1 MEPKIDSKILECFA
15 PAINAETKIL
25 VIGTM
30 PGVASL
36 KAAEYYA
43 HPRNA
48 FWKIISRLFNNGKEF
63 QNYQEKIS
71 CILAHGIGLW
81 DNLQNCIREGSLDS
95 NIKNAVPNDFET
107 LLAHH
112 HINKLLFNGQ
122 KSFEFFKRYHGKL
135 LETTAFETMPSTSP
149 ANATISFEKKMAIWQ
164 KALIIQNI
172 N

>member
-1 MEPKIDSKILECFA
+1 MEQKIKSEIRQSFPPLANSK
-15 PAINAETKIL
+15 TKIL

-36 KAAEYYA
+36 EAAQYYA

-48 FWKIISRLFNNGKEF
+48 FWKIIAQVFNNGAEF
-63 QNYQEKIS
+63 QNYQEKIN
-71 CILAHGIGLW
+71 CALAHNIGLW

-107 LLAHH
+107 LLQKYN
-112 HINKLLFNGQ
+112 ITKLLFNGQ

-135 LETTAFETMPSTSP
+135 LETVAYEVMPSTSP
-149 ANATISFEKKMAIWQ
+149 ANATLSFEKKLAVWK
-164 KALIIQNI
+164 KALI
-172 N
+172 

>member
-1 MEPKIDSKILECFA
+1 MEQKITPEILECFA
-15 PAINAETKIL
+15 PSINTETKIL

-36 KAAEYYA
+36 EAAQYYA

-48 FWKIISRLFNNGKEF
+48 FWKIIAQLFNKGKDF
-63 QNYQEKIS
+63 QSYQEKIS
-71 CILAHGIGLW
+71 CTLTHGIGLW

-107 LLAHH
+107 LVANH
-112 HINKLLFNGQ
+112 HIVKLLFNGK

-135 LETTAFETMPSTSP
+135 LEKTAYEILPSTSP
-149 ANATISFEKKMAIWQ
+149 ANATLSFEKKLALWK
-164 KALIIQNI
+164 KALM
-172 N
+172 

>member
-1 MEPKIDSKILECFA
+1 MEQKIKSEILQSFPPLA
-15 PAINAETKIL
+15 NSQTKIL

-36 KAAEYYA
+36 DAAQYYA

-48 FWKIISRLFNNGKEF
+48 FWKIIAQVFNHGAEF
-63 QNYQEKIS
+63 QSYPEKIN
-71 CILAHGIGLW
+71 CALAHGIGLW

-107 LLAHH
+107 LLQKYN
-112 HINKLLFNGQ
+112 ITKLLFNGQ

-135 LETTAFETMPSTSP
+135 LETTAYEVMPSTSP
-149 ANATISFEKKMAIWQ
+149 ANATLSFEKKLAVWK
-164 KALIIQNI
+164 KALI
-172 N
+172 